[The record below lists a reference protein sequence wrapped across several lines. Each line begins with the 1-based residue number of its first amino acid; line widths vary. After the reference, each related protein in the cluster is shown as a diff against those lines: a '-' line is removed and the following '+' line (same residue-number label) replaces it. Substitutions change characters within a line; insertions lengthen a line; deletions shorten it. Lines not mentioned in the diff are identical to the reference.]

1 MGYTAHP
8 SAIIVV
14 QHPDELGLH
23 AYPRSLVSCSLS
35 ISSQGG
41 KREIINITRW
51 LVQLGFGPQVERVVE
66 VHVATHM
73 SKMTAHFSVQRGW
86 PDDVHPAK
94 LLTTHLGKFVSDF
107 AIDQIQPRMN
117 GTFAFLCHTDKIDT
131 LLKASGQ
138 DGISAYSSSR
148 KARTFNLWSC
158 CGFRK
163 ICRSKKPWSMPVM
176 LASWGLRK
184 KVQLANI
191 ALRFRDVTVLSQ
203 FCQGKEPSGLIL
215 IGKVENHGPF
225 QLGQEFMDFRP
236 VVVPR
241 PLA

>member
-184 KVQLANI
+184 KVQLANSHCVFVMLPFFPI
-191 ALRFRDVTVLSQ
+191 LPRKRTFRTHPYR
-203 FCQGKEPSGLIL
+203 QGGESRA
-215 IGKVENHGPF
+215 F